1 MDVADLTMI
10 CRLFHYPKQWD
21 ARNGLRFIVLRPIL
35 CITMYVLFFCSFKTV
50 ARDNALQD
58 QPLRLSGTNT
68 LVMPGTNVSCTW
80 TKREDQAEVFW
91 INLDRSTKRRKNMES
106 LLNAMGL
113 PHHRVRGYS
122 LKEFHVP
129 QDITKAVE
137 SARREGYICVP
148 ETAYDPSKPDN
159 SSSSGSLRM
168 PMGKIR
174 KVFVK
179 GACGSHFNTAKEL
192 VTVAS
197 HLLAMKEAVYSN
209 TATSK
214 YAVIMED
221 DVWTPF
227 DIDFEELIETIP
239 ESDFGIIQLFNSKPL
254 IASELMHRYKQIK
267 YMWYPRPV
275 AFDMRNLP
283 SFSTGAYII
292 NREVIKP
299 IVDALIKTE
308 ADGWTSFTMLAGST
322 LPSCRPSVCCPLP
335 EKPNDFVA
343 SLPNCVWAPVGYQ
356 ADSFLYA
363 LAKTF
368 VYSIPLFLDGVGSDE
383 STIHQT
389 HVIHQHRQSFRR
401 IREFISQF
409 LLKEI
414 PLPHFIHIACPASVL
429 QDPQEQLLKTV

>member
-1 MDVADLTMI
+1 MYIL
-10 CRLFHYPKQWD
+10 L
-21 ARNGLRFIVLRPIL
+21 LL
-35 CITMYVLFFCSFKTV
+35 CIS
-50 ARDNALQD
+50 ALITFVPAD
-58 QPLRLSGTNT
+58 DSPIVEGTAGTNSII
-68 LVMPGTNVSCTW
+68 MPGTNTTCTW
-80 TKREDQAEVFW
+80 TKREEQAEVFW

-106 LLNAMGL
+106 LLTAMGL

-137 SARREGYICVP
+137 SARREGYMCVP
-148 ETAYDPSKPDN
+148 DTAYDPSKPLNDTN
-159 SSSSGSLRM
+159 SENGGNGSGSSSRL

-179 GACGSHFNTAKEL
+179 GACGSHFNTVKEL

-197 HLLAMKEAVYSN
+197 HLLAIKEAVYSN

-239 ESDFGIIQLFNSKPL
+239 DSNFGFIQLFNSKPL
-254 IASELMHRYKQIK
+254 MASELLHRYKQIK

-275 AFDMRNLP
+275 EFDMRHLP

-292 NREVIKP
+292 NREILKP
-299 IVDALIKTE
+299 IVDALIRTE
-308 ADGWTSFTMLAGST
+308 EDGWTSYKMVAGSV
-322 LPSCRPSVCCPLP
+322 LPKCRPSICCPYP
-335 EKPNDFVA
+335 DKPNEFVA
-343 SLPNCVWAPVGYQ
+343 SLPNCIWAPVGYQ

-363 LAKTF
+363 MAKTY
-368 VYSIPLFLDGVGSDE
+368 VYSIPMFLDGIGSDE
-383 STIHQT
+383 STIHQA
-389 HVIHQHRQSFRR
+389 HVIHQHRQSFRK
-401 IREFISQF
+401 IRDFIAQF
-409 LLKEI
+409 MRKEV
-414 PLPHFIHIACPASVL
+414 PLPHYIHMACPASIL
-429 QDPQEQLLKTV
+429 QDPQQEFLKNV